1 MPLEYR
7 TDFLDKA
14 QRIQINKE
22 NDDSLIIISIQ
33 QNKPHKKLT
42 DKPHKLNDT
51 CRSLHRYK
59 QDIQ

>member
-22 NDDSLIIISIQ
+22 NDDSLKIISIQ
-33 QNKPHKKLT
+33 
-42 DKPHKLNDT
+42 
-51 CRSLHRYK
+51 
-59 QDIQ
+59 